1 MKKVLIAVDYNPV
14 SEKVAQKGYELAKNL
29 NAEVCLIHVLDDVG
43 FYGAHYPTFMG
54 YDGYSGMG
62 PDLDVAMEMR
72 NIAEE
77 FLEKAQKHLNDPQVK
92 THLAEGDTAKSIMAY
107 GEEWG
112 ASMLVM
118 GTHSHSVLEKLLLG
132 TVAEKV
138 LEKTKIPVYL
148 VPVKE
153 K

>member
-1 MKKVLIAVDYNPV
+1 MKKILIAVDYNPV
-14 SEKVAQKGYELAKNL
+14 SEKVAEQGYELAKSL

-43 FYGAHYPTFMG
+43 FYGAQYPTFMG

-77 FLEKAQKHLNDPQVK
+77 FLEKARTHLKDPHVK
-92 THLAEGDTAKSIMAY
+92 THLAEGDTAKTIMAY

-112 ASMLVM
+112 ANVLVM

-132 TVAEKV
+132 TVAEKI

-148 VPVKE
+148 VPVK